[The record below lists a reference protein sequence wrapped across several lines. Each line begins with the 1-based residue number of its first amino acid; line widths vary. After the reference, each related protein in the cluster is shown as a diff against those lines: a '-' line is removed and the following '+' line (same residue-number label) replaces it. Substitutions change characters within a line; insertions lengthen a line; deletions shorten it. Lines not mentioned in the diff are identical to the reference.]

1 MIKSLIVSLALTLII
16 ELTVS
21 IIIGIRKKEDILVVI
36 CANICTNPVVVF
48 TSNCVLLLNNM
59 FIYFIAVIILELI
72 AWIVEFIIFKKC
84 LRFNKIS
91 PLLISILNNSISF
104 GLGLVINYI

>member
-48 TSNCVLLLNNM
+48 ISNCILLLNNM
-59 FIYFIAVIILELI
+59 LIYFIAVIVLELI